1 MPCKLK
7 NHQYKDPVAKP
18 PTEKKHARIADAHES
33 TRKRLEETLSKDHD
47 DHIAEKGFHSLSH
60 HNLVHKF
67 VPMLQAIK
75 NLDATAAV
83 GDIVKD
89 DSGSKA
95 VFTEQGSSASQ
106 MKAAKVMDV
115 IARPPDF
122 AGQAADAVPAYTG
135 KYERRSEIAEKSR
148 VMMSTTTEVWANIQD
163 PLVLLERQ
171 SEWSPT
177 RRPLVGETMGKVP
190 LGLGWENDDY
200 IAEEG
205 TILCVIIILCSN
217 LFQCPRQ

>member
-1 MPCKLK
+1 M
-7 NHQYKDPVAKP
+7 
-18 PTEKKHARIADAHES
+18 
-33 TRKRLEETLSKDHD
+33 
-47 DHIAEKGFHSLSH
+47 
-60 HNLVHKF
+60 
-67 VPMLQAIK
+67 
-75 NLDATAAV
+75 
-83 GDIVKD
+83 KD

-148 VMMSTTTEVWANIQD
+148 VMMSTTTDVWANIQD
-163 PLVLLERQ
+163 PLVLLERK

-177 RRPLVGETMGKVP
+177 RRPLVEETMGKVP
-190 LGLGWENDDY
+190 LGLRWEDVPNGECLFFMYLRGSRSLTKAHTRDS
-200 IAEEG
+200 EQG
-205 TILCVIIILCSN
+205 SSQLLC
-217 LFQCPRQ
+217 